1 MTDLPVHSRL
11 GASSAERWMECPG
24 SNALLDKLGFVADT
38 DEPDWQREGTAAH
51 DMIARCMTDDPSM
64 PDEPWEWIGE
74 TMENGEVVTDAMA
87 ISAQVMLDVCRP
99 LTAGADQVWV
109 EQRITSSI
117 SKYYYG
123 TVDFA
128 ALHGTYLQVRDYKNG
143 AGVVVEVEWNPQFLY
158 YAWGIAESRP
168 DIEVIQIG
176 VVQPNAYHPDGP
188 VRTWMLTRD
197 QLRKWVEN
205 TLKPAMDLAMV
216 SHDLKPGEWCRFCPA
231 KLICPM
237 LTGLFR
243 TAATI
248 DTEALGGMTDEALDR
263 DYALIEAVQMRLRAI
278 KDEVF
283 RRLQHGREF
292 AEAKLVGKQA
302 DRVFRGGAEEALVA
316 KLGAANLYTK
326 PKLKSPAELEKLN
339 AEAKRLVKEYA
350 YTPDTGLTVVPTSNK
365 RHAVVVR
372 PITDKFKRFQQ

>member
-1 MTDLPVHSRL
+1 
-11 GASSAERWMECPG
+11 MECPG
-24 SNALLDKLGFVADT
+24 SNALLDKLGFTQDT

-51 DMIARCMTDDPSM
+51 DLIARCLNHTDTAGQ
-64 PDEPWEWIGE
+64 EAWEWVGE
-74 TMENGEVVTDAMA
+74 IMENGEVITADLA
-87 ISAQVMLDVCRP
+87 IGAQVMIDECVP
-99 LTAGADQVWV
+99 IMHGADQVWV
-109 EQRITSSI
+109 EERITSGI

-128 ALHGTYLQVRDYKNG
+128 ALHGTYLQVRDFKNG

-188 VRTWMLTRD
+188 VRTWTLTRD
-197 QLRKWVEN
+197 QLRKWIYEK
-205 TLKPAMDLAMV
+205 LMPAMHKAMH

-231 KLICPM
+231 KLICPV

-243 TAATI
+243 AAATI
-248 DTEALGGMTDEALDR
+248 DPEALGGMSDADLDR

-278 KDEVF
+278 KNEVF
-283 RRLQHGREF
+283 SRLSHGREF
-292 AEAKLVGKQA
+292 TEAKLVPKQA
-302 DRVFRGGAEEALVA
+302 DRVFRGGAEDVLVE
-316 KLGAANLYTK
+316 KLGADNIYTK
-326 PKLKSPAELEKLN
+326 PRLKSPAEIEKLTGGK
-339 AEAKRLVKEYA
+339 ALVKELA

-365 RHAVVVR
+365 RHAVVVK
-372 PITDKFKRFQQ
+372 PITEKFKRFTE